1 MSMKYKALIISTFLL
16 LCSCNSSSEE
26 TTRGQMA
33 GRTVWDLVEE
43 VYTHFILKPFALTE
57 KDKFD
62 KAVTAYYDKW
72 VNEGKDTTKF
82 VVDFAE
88 IAPFEWDT
96 LCYFWYSSPA
106 DENTSKMLIEY
117 AKEHNMKYDLEA
129 IHLLKDGKIVYHI
142 DLLMWSDEEKGS
154 LFCTN
159 KDMIKR
165 ARNDAKFHVQKK
177 KQFFIFR
184 DMTEEYV
191 PSWRYVDEDEE

>member
-1 MSMKYKALIISTFLL
+1 MRFSLSLFLTFTLLICSCENIEFNAGLTGYDGWAIFWNDIPIKEKRMFSLL
-16 LCSCNSSSEE
+16 LAPKYRLDC
-26 TTRGQMA
+26 
-33 GRTVWDLVEE
+33 
-43 VYTHFILKPFALTE
+43 
-57 KDKFD
+57 
-62 KAVTAYYDKW
+62 AVQDCYDKW
-72 VNEGKDTTKF
+72 KKEGKDTTKF

-96 LCYFWYSSPA
+96 LCYFWYSPPA

-117 AKEHNMKYDLEA
+117 AKEHNMKRLEA

-142 DLLMWSDEEKGS
+142 NLLMWSDEEKGS

-191 PSWRYVDEDEE
+191 PSWRYVDEYEE

>member
-1 MSMKYKALIISTFLL
+1 MRFRLSLFLTFTLLI
-16 LCSCNSSSEE
+16 CSCENIEFND
-26 TTRGQMA
+26 G
-33 GRTVWDLVEE
+33 
-43 VYTHFILKPFALTE
+43 LTGCDGWAIFRNKIPIKE
-57 KDKFD
+57 KRMFSLFLAPKYRLDC
-62 KAVTAYYDKW
+62 AVKDCYDKW
-72 VNEGKDTTKF
+72 KKEGKDTTKF

-154 LFCTN
+154 LFCTK

-191 PSWRYVDEDEE
+191 RSWRYVDEDEE

>member
-1 MSMKYKALIISTFLL
+1 MRFRLSLFLTFTLLI
-16 LCSCNSSSEE
+16 CSCENIEFND
-26 TTRGQMA
+26 G
-33 GRTVWDLVEE
+33 
-43 VYTHFILKPFALTE
+43 LTGCDGWAIFWNDIPIKE
-57 KDKFD
+57 KRMFSLFLAPKYRLDC
-62 KAVTAYYDKW
+62 AVKDCYDKW
-72 VNEGKDTTKF
+72 KKEGKDTTKF

-96 LCYFWYSSPA
+96 LCYFLYSPPA

-117 AKEHNMKYDLEA
+117 AKEHNMRSLEA

-142 DLLMWSDEEKGS
+142 DLAMWSDEEKGS

-191 PSWRYVDEDEE
+191 PSLKYVDEYEE

>member
-1 MSMKYKALIISTFLL
+1 MKYKALVITTLLL
-16 LCSCNSSSEE
+16 LCSCNSSNEKTTIDPLEE
-26 TTRGQMA
+26 
-33 GRTVWDLVEE
+33 RTIWDLVEE
-43 VYTHFILKPFALTE
+43 VYTHFILKPLALTE

-62 KAVTAYYDKW
+62 KAVTAYYDRC

-82 VVDFAE
+82 TVDLAE
-88 IAPFEWDT
+88 IMPFEWDT
-96 LCYFWYSSPA
+96 LCYFWYSPPA

-117 AKEHNMKYDLEA
+117 VKEHNLSSLEA

-177 KQFFIFR
+177 KQFYIFR

-191 PSWRYVDEDEE
+191 RSWRYVDEDEE

>member
-1 MSMKYKALIISTFLL
+1 MRFRLSLFLTFTLLICSCENIEFNDGLTGCDGWAIFRNKIPIKEKRMFSLL
-16 LCSCNSSSEE
+16 LAPKYRLDC
-26 TTRGQMA
+26 A
-33 GRTVWDLVEE
+33 V
-43 VYTHFILKPFALTE
+43 
-57 KDKFD
+57 KDC
-62 KAVTAYYDKW
+62 YDKW
-72 VNEGKDTTKF
+72 KKEGKDTTKF

-96 LCYFWYSSPA
+96 LYYFWYSSA
-106 DENTSKMLIEY
+106 IDENTTKELIEY
-117 AKEHNMKYDLEA
+117 AKEHNMKSIEA

>member
-1 MSMKYKALIISTFLL
+1 MRFRLSLFLTFTLLI
-16 LCSCNSSSEE
+16 CSCENKEFNDE
-26 TTRGQMA
+26 PTGYDGWA
-33 GRTVWDLVEE
+33 IFWND
-43 VYTHFILKPFALTE
+43 IPIKE
-57 KDKFD
+57 KRMFSLFLAPKYRLDC
-62 KAVTAYYDKW
+62 AVQDCYDKW
-72 VNEGKDTTKF
+72 KKEGKDTTIF

-165 ARNDAKFHVQKK
+165 SRNDAKFHVQKK

>member
-1 MSMKYKALIISTFLL
+1 MRFRLSLFLTFTLLICSCENIEFNDGLTGYDGWAIFWNDIPIKEKRMFSLL
-16 LCSCNSSSEE
+16 LAPKYRLDC
-26 TTRGQMA
+26 A
-33 GRTVWDLVEE
+33 V
-43 VYTHFILKPFALTE
+43 
-57 KDKFD
+57 KDC
-62 KAVTAYYDKW
+62 YDKW
-72 VNEGKDTTKF
+72 KKEGKDTTKF

-96 LCYFWYSSPA
+96 LCYFWYSPPA

-117 AKEHNMKYDLEA
+117 VKEHNLSSLEA

-154 LFCTN
+154 LFCTK

-191 PSWRYVDEDEE
+191 RSWRYVDEDEE

>member
-1 MSMKYKALIISTFLL
+1 MRFRLSLFLTFTLLICSCENIEFNDGLTGCDGWAIFRNKIPIKEKRMFSLL
-16 LCSCNSSSEE
+16 LAPKYRLDC
-26 TTRGQMA
+26 A
-33 GRTVWDLVEE
+33 V
-43 VYTHFILKPFALTE
+43 
-57 KDKFD
+57 KDC
-62 KAVTAYYDKW
+62 YDKW
-72 VNEGKDTTKF
+72 KKEGKDTTKF

-96 LCYFWYSSPA
+96 LCYFWYSSA
-106 DENTSKMLIEY
+106 IDENTTKELIEY
-117 AKEHNMKYDLEA
+117 AKEHNMKSSEA

-191 PSWRYVDEDEE
+191 RSWRYVDEDEE

>member
-1 MSMKYKALIISTFLL
+1 MTFTLLI
-16 LCSCNSSSEE
+16 CSCENIEFND
-26 TTRGQMA
+26 G
-33 GRTVWDLVEE
+33 
-43 VYTHFILKPFALTE
+43 LTGYDGWAIFWNDIPIKE
-57 KDKFD
+57 KRMFSLFLAPKYRLDC
-62 KAVTAYYDKW
+62 AVKDCYDKW
-72 VNEGKDTTKF
+72 KKEGKDTTKF

-96 LCYFWYSSPA
+96 LCYFWYSSA
-106 DENTSKMLIEY
+106 IDENTTKELIEY
-117 AKEHNMKYDLEA
+117 AKEHNMKSSEA

>member
-1 MSMKYKALIISTFLL
+1 MRFRLSLFLTFTLLICSCENIEFNDGLTGCDGWAIFWNDIPIKEKRMFSLL
-16 LCSCNSSSEE
+16 LAPKYRLDC
-26 TTRGQMA
+26 A
-33 GRTVWDLVEE
+33 V
-43 VYTHFILKPFALTE
+43 
-57 KDKFD
+57 KDC
-62 KAVTAYYDKW
+62 YDKW
-72 VNEGKDTTKF
+72 KKEGKDTTKF

>member
-1 MSMKYKALIISTFLL
+1 MRFRLSLFLTFTLLI
-16 LCSCNSSSEE
+16 CSCENKEFNDGP
-26 TTRGQMA
+26 TGYDGWA
-33 GRTVWDLVEE
+33 IFWND
-43 VYTHFILKPFALTE
+43 IPIKE
-57 KDKFD
+57 KRMFSLFLAPKYRLDC
-62 KAVTAYYDKW
+62 AVQDCYDKW
-72 VNEGKDTTKF
+72 KKEGKDTTKF

-96 LCYFWYSSPA
+96 LCYFWYTSPA

-191 PSWRYVDEDEE
+191 PSWRYVDEYEE

>member
-1 MSMKYKALIISTFLL
+1 MRFRLSLFLTFTLLI
-16 LCSCNSSSEE
+16 CSCENKESND
-26 TTRGQMA
+26 G
-33 GRTVWDLVEE
+33 
-43 VYTHFILKPFALTE
+43 LTGYDGWAIFWNDIPIKE
-57 KDKFD
+57 KRMFSLFLAPKYRLDC
-62 KAVTAYYDKW
+62 AVQDCYDKW
-72 VNEGKDTTKF
+72 KKEGKDTTKF

-96 LCYFWYSSPA
+96 LCYFWYSPPA

-117 AKEHNMKYDLEA
+117 AKEHNMKRLEA

-191 PSWRYVDEDEE
+191 PSWRYVDEYED

>member
-1 MSMKYKALIISTFLL
+1 MRFRLSLFFIFTLLI
-16 LCSCNSSSEE
+16 CSCENKESND
-26 TTRGQMA
+26 G
-33 GRTVWDLVEE
+33 
-43 VYTHFILKPFALTE
+43 LTGCDGWAIFWNDIPIKE
-57 KDKFD
+57 KRMFSLFLAPKYRLDC
-62 KAVTAYYDKW
+62 AVKDCYDKW
-72 VNEGKDTTKF
+72 KKEGKDTTKF

-191 PSWRYVDEDEE
+191 RSWRYVDEDEE